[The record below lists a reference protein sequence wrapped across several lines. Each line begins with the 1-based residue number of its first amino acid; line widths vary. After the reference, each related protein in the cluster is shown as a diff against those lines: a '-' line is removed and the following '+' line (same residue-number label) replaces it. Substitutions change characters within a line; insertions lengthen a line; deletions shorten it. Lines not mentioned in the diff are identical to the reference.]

1 MLTGVTGGWGRAVL
15 DRFVDRGWQVAIAHR
30 GDAPGLPDGVL
41 AVQADIADPAHAQR
55 VVDAAL
61 ERFGSV
67 QALANIAGGF
77 AMAGPLEETPADVL
91 RSQLAVNLET
101 AYWMTRAVLPS
112 MKAAGSGSIVYIGTA
127 AATAPFPGGSAYILS
142 KIALRGLMQIVNAEA
157 RTAGVRANEL
167 VVKIVDTPRN
177 RAENPDADVS
187 RWTTGAELAEV
198 IEWLASDA
206 SAPLSGG
213 SIPAYGRA

>member
-1 MLTGVTGGWGRAVL
+1 VL
-15 DRFVDRGWQVAIAHR
+15 DRFVEQGWQVAICHR
-30 GDAPGLPDGVL
+30 GGAPDLPREVL
-41 AVQADIADPAHAQR
+41 ALEADVADPEQARSA
-55 VVDAAL
+55 VDAAL
-61 ERFGSV
+61 SRFGSV

-77 AMAGPLEETPADVL
+77 AMAGPLEDTPPDVL

-112 MKAAGSGSIVYIGTA
+112 MKAAGAGSIVYIGTA

-142 KIALRGLMQIVNAEA
+142 KIALRGLMQIVNVEA